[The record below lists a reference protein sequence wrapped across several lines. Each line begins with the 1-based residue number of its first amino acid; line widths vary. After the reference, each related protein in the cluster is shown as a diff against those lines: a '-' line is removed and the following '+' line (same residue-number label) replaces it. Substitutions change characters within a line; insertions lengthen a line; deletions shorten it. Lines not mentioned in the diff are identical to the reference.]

1 MLSPERLDTNI
12 IVLTLGIDIESL
24 FARSRVCAN
33 DGMSV
38 DNWLSSLNTCT
49 RSCGVDLLNA
59 RVRCFETMQ
68 SLLEQRTE
76 ALISRNG
83 VDEKSVATSFRPVK
97 NI

>member
-1 MLSPERLDTNI
+1 MNRI
-12 IVLTLGIDIESL
+12 ALTLGVDIESL
-24 FARSRVCAN
+24 FTRSRVCAN

-38 DNWLSSLNTCT
+38 NNRLSSLNTGT
-49 RSCGVDLLNA
+49 GSCGIDLLNA

-68 SLLEQRTE
+68 SLLEQRAE